1 MIVLLTPER
10 GDGRGCECVSE
21 SALWRWVGSVC
32 RPQCAEAHRH
42 THTLAPCDQQSD
54 KKHPRREQ
62 AQRQLTIEE
71 YEKEGYAAAYG
82 YLGDDDT
89 AVIW

>member
-1 MIVLLTPER
+1 ME
-10 GDGRGCECVSE
+10 
-21 SALWRWVGSVC
+21 VGGWGVYLVHSVPKHTDT
-32 RPQCAEAHRH
+32 R

-71 YEKEGYAAAYG
+71 HEKERYAAAYG
-82 YLGDDDT
+82 YLGDDDA